1 MDLFYCVLYWFI
13 VFLWYKNR
21 QKMKD
26 ANKVLKNA
34 KEALLHTTFEDFSVW
49 LQEMACASCKIKS

>member
-1 MDLFYCVLYWFI
+1 
-13 VFLWYKNR
+13 
-21 QKMKD
+21 MKD